1 MTSYPVILKDMRE
14 NSNRFTL
21 FPITY
26 NNLWDMHKQAESLVW
41 TTNEIILEKDI
52 ADFQKLPEEE
62 KEFISK
68 ILAFFAASDGI
79 VNFNISTRFAQQIE
93 IPEINAFYTFQSY
106 IETVHSETYSLL
118 IDTLVKDQSKKD
130 MYFNALKNF
139 KSIERKAEFA
149 LKYSAADSFE
159 ECLVAFALVEGVFF
173 SSSFCGI
180 FFMKSKNRGMP
191 GLTQTN
197 FYISRDEMCHAQ
209 FACEVYKTFVQ
220 NGTLNKISQDRVYEI
235 VEEAMVSE
243 VEFCKE
249 CLQIDLIG
257 MKADDMI
264 QYVKLVADRLLIQLG
279 YEKLYNTTNP
289 FDWMNMIGM
298 DCKTNFFEAK
308 VTAYSIPTET
318 ARFSLDEDF

>member
-1 MTSYPVILKDMRE
+1 MKSYPMILHDVRT

-26 NNLWDMHKQAESLVW
+26 HNLWDMHKQAESLVW
-41 TTNEIILEKDI
+41 TANEVLLDKDI
-52 ADFQKLPEEE
+52 SDFQKLPDNE

-79 VNFNISTRFAQQIE
+79 VNFNISARFAQQIE
-93 IPEINAFYTFQSY
+93 VPEINAFYAFQSY

-118 IDTLVKDQSKKD
+118 IDTLIKDPHKKEL
-130 MYFNALKNF
+130 YFNAIDNIP
-139 KSIERKAEFA
+139 SIKKKADFA
-149 LKYSAADSFE
+149 LKYMEHGTFE
-159 ECLVAFALVEGVFF
+159 ECLIAFALVEGMFF

-209 FACEVYKTFVQ
+209 FACEVYKTFVN
-220 NGTLNKISQDRVYEI
+220 NGTLTKIPEERMFEI
-235 VEEAMVSE
+235 MKEAMECEIS
-243 VEFCKE
+243 FCNE
-249 CLQIDLIG
+249 CLQIDLVG
-257 MKADDMI
+257 MKSSDMI
-264 QYVKLVADRLLIQLG
+264 QYVKLVADRLLVQLG
-279 YEKLYNTTNP
+279 YSKLYNASNP

-318 ARFSLDEDF
+318 ARFALDEEF

>member
-1 MTSYPVILKDMRE
+1 MKSYPVVLKDLRE
-14 NSNRFTL
+14 NSNKFTL
-21 FPITY
+21 FPIRYTH
-26 NNLWDMHKQAESLVW
+26 LWDLHKQAESLVW
-41 TTNEIILEKDI
+41 TTNEIILDKDI
-52 ADFQKLPEEE
+52 SDFNKLPESEQ
-62 KEFISK
+62 EFISK

-79 VNFNISTRFAQQIE
+79 VNFNLSARFSQQIE

-118 IDTLVKDQSKKD
+118 IDTLIKDQSKKE
-130 MYFNALKNF
+130 MYFNALENF
-139 KSIERKAEFA
+139 PSIKKKAEFA
-149 LKYSAADSFE
+149 LKYMEHGTFE
-159 ECLVAFALVEGVFF
+159 ECIVAFALVEGVFF

-180 FFMKSKNRGMP
+180 FFMKAKNRGLP

-197 FYISRDEMCHAQ
+197 HYISRDEMCHAQ

-220 NGTLNKISQDRVYEI
+220 NGTLTKIPQRTTFEI
-235 VEEAMVSE
+235 VDEAMTSE
-243 VEFCKE
+243 IEFCKE
-249 CLQIDLIG
+249 CLNIDLIG

-264 QYVKLVADRLLIQLG
+264 QYVKMVADRLLLQLG
-279 YEKLYNTTNP
+279 YEKMYNASNP

-318 ARFSLDEDF
+318 ARFSLDESF